1 MVQIWA
7 VAAISIKIEI
17 TSKMLRLVNE
27 ADNCG
32 NHHPC
37 IKKTLEGNCHLTI
50 HRPLCRIEDTMK
62 DTMTMSVVIMKVAE
76 CGSQI
81 MRKSIREHRRW
92 CLGISLIPIHP
103 SSTGI

>member
-1 MVQIWA
+1 
-7 VAAISIKIEI
+7 
-17 TSKMLRLVNE
+17 
-27 ADNCG
+27 
-32 NHHPC
+32 
-37 IKKTLEGNCHLTI
+37 
-50 HRPLCRIEDTMK
+50 MK